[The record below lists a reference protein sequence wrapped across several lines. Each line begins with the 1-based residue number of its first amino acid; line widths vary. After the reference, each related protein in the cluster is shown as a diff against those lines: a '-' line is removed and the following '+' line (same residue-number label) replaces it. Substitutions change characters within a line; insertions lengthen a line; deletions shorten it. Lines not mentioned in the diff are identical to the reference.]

1 MLLSEHSAFARPQQ
15 AARVREEA
23 RAAPTAKKQGGGAA
37 ALALALVGSA
47 LAALAMRRLLP
58 RRPPAGGSGGAQ
70 AGGELENARAAHDA
84 APDADG
90 AVTAA
95 PLALSAALATPAP
108 RKDGLQAS
116 ASLLHAPADLAC
128 ADARARRARQVRR
141 AHSDAPWSGA
151 RLAALPAAPASSA
164 GCDGP
169 LPLPPPWAL
178 GAAAVAAAAEA
189 AAAESQPPVRA
200 LSVAARIAEAEQT
213 RLSALA
219 AKLPSGSAG
228 AKRADNAARK
238 AAVEAAWVANTNAH

>member
-1 MLLSEHSAFARPQQ
+1 MPLSEHSASARPQH
-15 AARVREEA
+15 AARVREEV
-23 RAAPTAKKQGGGAA
+23 RAAPTAKKQGGVAA
-37 ALALALVGSA
+37 ALVLALVGSA

-58 RRPPAGGSGGAQ
+58 RRPPAGGSGCAQ
-70 AGGELENARAAHDA
+70 AGDELAVENARAAHDA
-84 APDADG
+84 PPDAEG

-95 PLALSAALATPAP
+95 PLALSATSATPAP

-116 ASLLHAPADLAC
+116 ALLLHAPVRIQHALT
-128 ADARARRARQVRR
+128 RRARQVRR

-151 RLAALPAAPASSA
+151 RLAALPAAPASTA

-178 GAAAVAAAAEA
+178 GAAAVAATAEA

-219 AKLPSGSAG
+219 TKLPSGSAG

-238 AAVEAAWVANTNAH
+238 AAVEAAWVANTNAP